1 MIRFQRIVCPT
12 DFSDLAAVAT
22 RYARSLAEAYQA
34 ELHVIH
40 VVDEAYQY
48 WMAMGPD
55 SLPIG
60 PAPREVAAAARQ
72 QMERWN
78 TAQFEGLA
86 TPVVSDVLLGQPFVE
101 IIRYA
106 RDKQADLIVMGTHGR
121 GGLTHVLLGSVT
133 EKVVR
138 KSPCPVLTVRD
149 PGHQFQMP

>member
-1 MIRFQRIVCPT
+1 MIRIARICCPT
-12 DFSDLAAVAT
+12 DYSDLSAVAT
-22 RYARSLAEAYQA
+22 RYARGLAEKFSA
-34 ELHVIH
+34 EIHVVH

-60 PAPREVAAAARQ
+60 PAPAEIRAAAQQ
-72 QMERWN
+72 QMQRW
-78 TAQFEGLA
+78 LA
-86 TPVVSDVLLGQPFVE
+86 EHFAGAAVVSEVLIGQPFVE

-106 RDKQADLIVMGTHGR
+106 RDKEIDAIVMGTHGR

-133 EKVVR
+133 EKIVR

-149 PGHQFQMP
+149 PEHKFEMP